1 MFQEIKKTTGGL
13 YPFCRPFGIVHQ
25 NEYNPLAA
33 GAWVQA
39 GAKCERLIL
48 FRVVSLVFRIA
59 CMDFV

>member
-1 MFQEIKKTTGGL
+1 MFIKINAAAVKLATAFF
-13 YPFCRPFGIVHQ
+13 YGIVHQ